1 MSNDFVNRV
10 TLDCLL
16 NKDMYSSQIKNK
28 KEQALSKE
36 DKRFYR
42 KRVYNL
48 FKEIIS
54 GKPPHD
60 LFLDVKSTF
69 DTFENTAINYFKAID
84 RSDIIQSDYDAR
96 IAVDDLSCNTIDCS
110 INCSIN
116 STTDYNEG
124 LLSSLRSVKM
134 NTSTLDKYVTKIRT
148 KKKEE
153 LILPQ
158 QKDINLQNPE
168 FKSKGIKKN
177 NITNIYEDNHK
188 KGQKQET

>member
-1 MSNDFVNRV
+1 MSDDFVNRV

-16 NKDMYSSQIKNK
+16 NKEMYSNQIKTK
-28 KEQALSKE
+28 KERALSKE

-42 KRVYNL
+42 KRIYSL

-54 GKPPHD
+54 GKPPPD
-60 LFLDVKSTF
+60 LFLDVKSTYE
-69 DTFENTAINYFKAID
+69 TFVTTAINYFKAID
-84 RSDIIQSDYDAR
+84 RSDIIQSEYGES
-96 IAVDDLSCNTIDCS
+96 VSVEDLSNNTIDGS
-110 INCSIN
+110 MNCSIN
-116 STTDYNEG
+116 DATDYNEG

-134 NTSTLDKYVTKIRT
+134 NTPTLDKYVTKIRT

-168 FKSKGIKKN
+168 FKSKGVKKN
-177 NITNIYEDNHK
+177 NITSIYEDEHK
-188 KGQKQET
+188 KGQK

>member
-16 NKDMYSSQIKNK
+16 NKEMYSSQIKNK
-28 KEQALSKE
+28 KEKALSNE

-42 KRVYNL
+42 KRIYNL

-54 GKPPHD
+54 EKPPPD
-60 LFLDVKSTF
+60 LFLDVKSTYE
-69 DTFENTAINYFKAID
+69 TFVNTSINYFKAID

-96 IAVDDLSCNTIDCS
+96 VTVDDSSCNTIDCS
-110 INCSIN
+110 INYVA
-116 STTDYNEG
+116 DYNEG

-134 NTSTLDKYVTKIRT
+134 SAPTLDKYVTKIT
-148 KKKEE
+148 SKKKENI
-153 LILPQ
+153 ILPQ

>member
-1 MSNDFVNRV
+1 
-10 TLDCLL
+10 
-16 NKDMYSSQIKNK
+16 MYSNQIKTKN
-28 KEQALSKE
+28 ERALSKE

-42 KRVYNL
+42 KRIYGL

-54 GKPPHD
+54 GKPPPD
-60 LFLDVKSTF
+60 LFIDVKSTYE
-69 DTFENTAINYFKAID
+69 TFVTTAINYFKAID
-84 RSDIIQSDYDAR
+84 RSDIIQSEYGES
-96 IAVDDLSCNTIDCS
+96 VSVEDLSNNTIDSS

-116 STTDYNEG
+116 GTTDYNEG

-134 NTSTLDKYVTKIRT
+134 NTPTLDKYVTKIRT

-168 FKSKGIKKN
+168 FKSKGVKKN
-177 NITNIYEDNHK
+177 NITSIYEDEHK
-188 KGQKQET
+188 KGQK

>member
-1 MSNDFVNRV
+1 MSDDFVNRV

-42 KRVYNL
+42 KRIYNL

-54 GKPPHD
+54 GKPPPD
-60 LFLDVKSTF
+60 LFLDVKSTY
-69 DTFENTAINYFKAID
+69 DTFEKTAINYFKAID

-96 IAVDDLSCNTIDCS
+96 VTVEDLSNNTIDCS
-110 INCSIN
+110 INSR
-116 STTDYNEG
+116 TDYNEG

-134 NTSTLDKYVTKIRT
+134 NTSTLDKYVTKIST
-148 KKKEE
+148 KKKENI
-153 LILPQ
+153 ILPQ

-188 KGQKQET
+188 KDQKQET

>member
-1 MSNDFVNRV
+1 MSDDFVNRV

-16 NKDMYSSQIKNK
+16 NKEMYSNQIKTK
-28 KEQALSKE
+28 KERALSKE

-42 KRVYNL
+42 KRIYGL

-54 GKPPHD
+54 GKPPQD
-60 LFLDVKSTF
+60 LFLDVKSTYE
-69 DTFENTAINYFKAID
+69 TFVTTAINYFKAID
-84 RSDIIQSDYDAR
+84 RSDIIQSEYGES
-96 IAVDDLSCNTIDCS
+96 VSVEDLSNNTIDGS
-110 INCSIN
+110 MNCSIN
-116 STTDYNEG
+116 DATDYNEG

-134 NTSTLDKYVTKIRT
+134 NTPTLDKYVTKIRT

-168 FKSKGIKKN
+168 FKSKGVKKN
-177 NITNIYEDNHK
+177 NITSIYEDEHK
-188 KGQKQET
+188 KGQK

>member
-1 MSNDFVNRV
+1 MSDDFVNRV

-16 NKDMYSSQIKNK
+16 NKEMYSNQIKTK
-28 KEQALSKE
+28 KERALSKE

-42 KRVYNL
+42 KRIYGL

-54 GKPPHD
+54 GKPPSD
-60 LFLDVKSTF
+60 LFIDVKSTYE
-69 DTFENTAINYFKAID
+69 TFVTTAINYFKAID
-84 RSDIIQSDYDAR
+84 RSDIIQSEYGES
-96 IAVDDLSCNTIDCS
+96 VSVEDLSNNAIDCS
-110 INCSIN
+110 INCYIN
-116 STTDYNEG
+116 GTTDYNEG

-134 NTSTLDKYVTKIRT
+134 NTPTLDKYVTKIRT

-168 FKSKGIKKN
+168 FKSKGVKKN
-177 NITNIYEDNHK
+177 NITSIYEDEHK
-188 KGQKQET
+188 KGQK

>member
-1 MSNDFVNRV
+1 MSDDFVNRV

-16 NKDMYSSQIKNK
+16 NKEMYSNQIKTK
-28 KEQALSKE
+28 KERALSKE

-42 KRVYNL
+42 KRIYSL

-54 GKPPHD
+54 GKPPPD
-60 LFLDVKSTF
+60 LFLDVKSTY

-96 IAVDDLSCNTIDCS
+96 VTVDDLSNNTIDCS

-116 STTDYNEG
+116 SATDYNEC

-134 NTSTLDKYVTKIRT
+134 NTPTLDKYVTKTRT

-168 FKSKGIKKN
+168 FKSKGVKKN
-177 NITNIYEDNHK
+177 NITSIYEDEHK
-188 KGQKQET
+188 KGQK

>member
-1 MSNDFVNRV
+1 MSDDFVNRV

-16 NKDMYSSQIKNK
+16 NKEMYSNQIKTK
-28 KEQALSKE
+28 KERALSKE

-42 KRVYNL
+42 KRIYSL

-54 GKPPHD
+54 GKPPPD
-60 LFLDVKSTF
+60 LFLDVKSTYE
-69 DTFENTAINYFKAID
+69 TFVTTAINYFKAID
-84 RSDIIQSDYDAR
+84 RSDIIQSEYGES
-96 IAVDDLSCNTIDCS
+96 VSVEDLSNNTIDCS

-116 STTDYNEG
+116 GTTDYNEG

-134 NTSTLDKYVTKIRT
+134 NTPTLDKYVTKIRT

-168 FKSKGIKKN
+168 FKSKGVKKN
-177 NITNIYEDNHK
+177 NITSIYEDEHK
-188 KGQKQET
+188 KGQK

>member
-1 MSNDFVNRV
+1 MSDDFVNRV

-16 NKDMYSSQIKNK
+16 NKEMYSNQIKTK
-28 KEQALSKE
+28 KERALSKE

-42 KRVYNL
+42 KRIYSL

-54 GKPPHD
+54 GKPPPD
-60 LFLDVKSTF
+60 LFLDVKSTYE
-69 DTFENTAINYFKAID
+69 TFVTTAINYFKAID
-84 RSDIIQSDYDAR
+84 RSDIIQSEYGES
-96 IAVDDLSCNTIDCS
+96 VSVEDLSNNTIDCS
-110 INCSIN
+110 MNCSIN
-116 STTDYNEG
+116 GTTDYNEG

-134 NTSTLDKYVTKIRT
+134 NTPTLDKYVTKIRT

-168 FKSKGIKKN
+168 FKSKGVKKN
-177 NITNIYEDNHK
+177 NITSIYEDEHK
-188 KGQKQET
+188 KGQK